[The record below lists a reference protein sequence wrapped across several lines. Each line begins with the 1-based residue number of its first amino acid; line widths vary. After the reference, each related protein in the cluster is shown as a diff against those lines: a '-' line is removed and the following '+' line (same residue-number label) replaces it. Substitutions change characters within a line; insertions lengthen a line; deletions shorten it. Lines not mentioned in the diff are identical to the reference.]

1 MQRLRKR
8 LEKVCA
14 TDIPVLIQGL
24 PGTGKGLLARWI
36 HSRSPWRNG
45 PWVKV
50 SCAAIPSLLLE
61 SELFGYQ
68 KRAFTGTYAAM
79 PGRAEMEHG
88 GTLLLEEMAT
98 LDSVLL
104 AKLLQLLQVGDF
116 SRLGDEEELSVEG
129 S

>member
-24 PGTGKGLLARWI
+24 PGTGKGLLARWN

-61 SELFGYQ
+61 SEVVGYQ
-68 KRAFTGTYAAM
+68 KGACTGAYAAK
-79 PGRAEMEHG
+79 PGRVEMAHG
-88 GTLLLEEMAT
+88 GTRVLERSADPEP
-98 LDSVLL
+98 D
-104 AKLLQLLQVGDF
+104 
-116 SRLGDEEELSVEG
+116 
-129 S
+129 